1 MSVVGV
7 CMSIIS
13 PFDSIVSN
21 TGSRLAQTGLVSSMR
36 NLAGA
41 RVRGARRKSRRVK
54 SGQELGRE
62 GLKVI
67 RSIVAMDGCILSAL
81 A

>member
-1 MSVVGV
+1 
-7 CMSIIS
+7 MSIIS

-54 SGQELGRE
+54 SG
-62 GLKVI
+62 
-67 RSIVAMDGCILSAL
+67 
-81 A
+81 